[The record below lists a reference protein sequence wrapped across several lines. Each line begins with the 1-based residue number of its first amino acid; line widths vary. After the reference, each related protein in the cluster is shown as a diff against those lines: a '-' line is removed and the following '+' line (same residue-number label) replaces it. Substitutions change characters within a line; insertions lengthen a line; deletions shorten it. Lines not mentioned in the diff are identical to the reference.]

1 VPCLDWDKK
10 AESKRPPDTN
20 AVDNQIKASCRCLFF
35 MNIIQLHDYFK
46 NSSGVVTDSRK
57 LTQDCFFVALKGKNF
72 DGNQFALEAIEKG
85 AKYALVD
92 RPEIAKKNDRLIL
105 VENTLQSLQ
114 ELACYHRKKLKA
126 KIIALTG
133 SNGKT
138 TTKELINSVLT
149 KKFNTK
155 ATQGNF
161 NNHIGV
167 PLTLLNFDENTEI
180 GIVEMGAN
188 HQKEIDFLCQLAQP
202 ELGLITN
209 FGQAHLEGFGSIE
222 GVIKGKSE
230 LYKYLSNTGGT
241 IFLNIDDP
249 LQRKWISYNPH
260 YTFGED
266 SDANCALKYLK
277 RKSKPLALAV
287 DKKTIQSQLYG
298 EYNFTNIAAAVAL
311 GKFFDLSHEQIN
323 EGISSYESTNNR
335 SQSIQKGN
343 NKITLDAYNANPSSM
358 KASITS
364 FISNKKNKG
373 AVILGDMFELGTFT
387 QKAHQEILDQ
397 LESTEIESIL
407 VVGEHFFRTQSNDPR
422 VNRFKS
428 LEEIKKYLNQNTFEH
443 TDILIKGS
451 RGMTMETL
459 LDYF

>member
-1 VPCLDWDKK
+1 
-10 AESKRPPDTN
+10 
-20 AVDNQIKASCRCLFF
+20 

-149 KKFNTK
+149 KKFNTN

>member
-1 VPCLDWDKK
+1 
-10 AESKRPPDTN
+10 
-20 AVDNQIKASCRCLFF
+20 

-57 LTQDCFFVALKGKNF
+57 LTQDCFFVALKGENF

-114 ELACYHRKKLKA
+114 ELACYHRKKLKT

-149 KKFNTK
+149 KKFNTI

-167 PLTLLNFDENTEI
+167 PLTLLNLDENTEI

-230 LYKYLSNTGGT
+230 LYKYLSNTGVT

-277 RKSKPLALAV
+277 RKSKPLALAL

-311 GKFFDLSHEQIN
+311 GKFYDLSHEQIN

-335 SQSIQKGN
+335 SQNIQKGN
-343 NKITLDAYNANPSSM
+343 NKITLDAYNSNPSSM

-373 AVILGDMFELGTFT
+373 ALILGDMFELGTFT

-428 LEEIKKYLNQNTFEH
+428 LKEIKKYLNQNTFEH